1 VIFLVWPVENLPCV
15 REVLNKEERMTRQVM
30 GRVGGL
36 LLLIGLTTFGLA
48 GCDYWP
54 PALQAQIEQM
64 QVDAQIATAERA
76 KLQGQLTE
84 TMKMK
89 EELQVRVD
97 ELTRSNRELS
107 GRVSTL
113 EQVLASE
120 REKFGRLAK
129 AAQKPLAKTVVKTTQ
144 KTPQKKKPTK
154 PPVNKQSAK
163 HRP

>member
-1 VIFLVWPVENLPCV
+1 
-15 REVLNKEERMTRQVM
+15 MTRQVM
-30 GRVGGL
+30 GRVGGV

-129 AAQKPLAKTVVKTTQ
+129 AAQKPASAKTVVKTTQ
-144 KTPQKKKPTK
+144 KTQPKKKPTK

>member
-1 VIFLVWPVENLPCV
+1 
-15 REVLNKEERMTRQVM
+15 MTRQVM
-30 GRVGGL
+30 GRVGGS
-36 LLLIGLTTFGLA
+36 LLLIGLTSFGLA

-129 AAQKPLAKTVVKTTQ
+129 AAQKPAPAKTVVKTTQ
-144 KTPQKKKPTK
+144 KTPPKKKPTK

>member
-1 VIFLVWPVENLPCV
+1 
-15 REVLNKEERMTRQVM
+15 MTSQAM
-30 GRVGGL
+30 GRAIGS
-36 LLLIGLTTFGLA
+36 LLLIGLTGLGLS

-64 QVDAQIATAERA
+64 QVDAQIAIAERA

-97 ELTRSNRELS
+97 DLTRSNRELS

-113 EQVLASE
+113 EQALASE
-120 REKFGRLAK
+120 REKISRMAKSAHKPAPAK
-129 AAQKPLAKTVVKTTQ
+129 AVAKTDHKTTA
-144 KTPQKKKPTK
+144 KKKSTK
-154 PPVNKQSAK
+154 PTPKRRN
-163 HRP
+163 

>member
-1 VIFLVWPVENLPCV
+1 
-15 REVLNKEERMTRQVM
+15 MTSQVM
-30 GRVGGL
+30 GRAGGS
-36 LLLIGLTTFGLA
+36 LLLIGLTSFGLG

-113 EQVLASE
+113 DQVLATE
-120 REKFGRLAK
+120 RERFSRLAK
-129 AAQKPLAKTVVKTTQ
+129 AAQKPASAKTVVKAAQ
-144 KTPQKKKPTK
+144 KTPPKKKPTK
-154 PPVNKQSAK
+154 PTFNKQSAK
-163 HRP
+163 KRS